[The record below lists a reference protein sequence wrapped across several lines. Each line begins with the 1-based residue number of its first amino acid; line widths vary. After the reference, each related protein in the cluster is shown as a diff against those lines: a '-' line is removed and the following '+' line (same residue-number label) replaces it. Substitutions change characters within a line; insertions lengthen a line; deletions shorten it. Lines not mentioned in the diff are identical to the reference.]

1 MVSYGP
7 PVIFLCDTLITAVTD
22 NALKIFRG
30 AQVGSPVV
38 SKRWIKSHT
47 DQPLAR
53 FTVRLESNDRKLKR
67 HRPWLRRHLFDGS
80 RDPDDSFV
88 VHVIDIWS
96 IALAK
101 SRRRRS
107 SSASANRR
115 PRLARG
121 RTRRW
126 YPRPTTRS
134 ELDPDQAR
142 MALEPKSIDECPAS
156 RVGAAHRP
164 LEPADV
170 RNSNRRAHQMM

>member
-88 VHVIDIWS
+88 VHVIDTWS
-96 IALAK
+96 IYFGEIPPSKIVECISEPAT
-101 SRRRRS
+101 SIG
-107 SSASANRR
+107 
-115 PRLARG
+115 ARAHAC
-121 RTRRW
+121 RW

-142 MALEPKSIDECPAS
+142 MALEQKSIDECPAS
-156 RVGAAHRP
+156 RVGAAHRR
-164 LEPADV
+164 LSQRTFGTLIVALI
-170 RNSNRRAHQMM
+170 R